1 MKDKFFKELLN
12 TVLTGKGDSDKH
24 LLTLFSISLSINA
37 RSILELGVRNGTTSL
52 PFLMAAE
59 LTDGFVE
66 SVDLNPTAF
75 VCPDEYSSRWKF
87 YQANALDILK
97 EKVETKT
104 KYDLIYVDDWHS
116 YEHVKSELEYI
127 DQMVNPGSVII
138 LHDLMYGNTCPYYH
152 VDLTLCSPQWA
163 NGGPYRAVAELNP
176 NFWEF
181 STIPSN
187 NGLTILR
194 KKYSSKY

>member
-1 MKDKFFKELLN
+1 MLSNHLETLID
-12 TVLTGKGDSDKH
+12 TVLKGHGDSDKH
-24 LLTLFSISLSINA
+24 LLTLFSISLSLQAKN
-37 RSILELGVRNGTTSL
+37 ILELGVRNGATTL
-52 PFLMAAE
+52 PFLMASK
-59 LTDGFVE
+59 LLNGSLE
-66 SVDLNPTAF
+66 SVDTNSTTF
-75 VCPDEYSSRWKF
+75 KCPKEYKQHWKF
-87 YQANALDILK
+87 HKIDALEFLEIQSK
-97 EKVETKT
+97 NNI

-116 YEHVKSELEYI
+116 YQHVKKELEYI
-127 DQMVNPGSVII
+127 DQMIKPSGLVL

-152 VDLTLCSPQWA
+152 VDLTTCSPQWE

>member
-1 MKDKFFKELLN
+1 MKDKFFKQLLN
-12 TVLTGKGDSDKH
+12 TVLTGGGDSDKH
-24 LLTLFSISLSINA
+24 LLTLFSIALSIDA
-37 RSILELGVRNGTTSL
+37 KSILELGVRGGATSL
-52 PFLMAAE
+52 PFLMAAG
-59 LTDGFVE
+59 LTNGFVE
-66 SVDLNPTAF
+66 SVDLNPTSF
-75 VCPDEYSSRWKF
+75 SCPEEYLDKWKF

-97 EKVETKT
+97 EKTESKT

-116 YEHVKSELEYI
+116 YDHVKAELEYI
-127 DQMVNPGSVII
+127 DQLVRPGSIII

>member
-1 MKDKFFKELLN
+1 MKDKFLKQILN
-12 TVLTGKGDSDKH
+12 TVLTGTGDSDKH
-24 LLTLFSISLSINA
+24 LLTLFSIALSIDA
-37 RSILELGVRNGTTSL
+37 KSILELGVRNGTTSM
-52 PFLMAAE
+52 PFLMAAD
-59 LTDGFVE
+59 LTGGTVE
-66 SVDLNPTAF
+66 SVDLNPTSF
-75 VCPDEYSSRWKF
+75 VCPEEYSSIWKF
-87 YQANALDILK
+87 YQDNALDFLK
-97 EKVETKT
+97 QKVEEKA

-116 YEHVKSELEYI
+116 YEHVKAELEYI
-127 DQMVNPGSVII
+127 DQMVRPGSVVI

-152 VDLTLCSPQWA
+152 VDLTTCSPQWA

-181 STIPSN
+181 ATIPSN

>member
-12 TVLTGKGDSDKH
+12 TVLTGKCDSDKH